1 MVQWFI
7 VTAHVGV
14 YRDVE
19 GTIIAIPG
27 IAEKGL
33 VDTRV
38 KVSTSGGHSSVPPA
52 HTVSGN
58 VFLIDLIPILYFLEY
73 RDPVTSPR

>member
-14 YRDVE
+14 YSDIG

-52 HTVSGN
+52 HTVSGT
-58 VFLIDLIPILYFLEY
+58 FLFF
-73 RDPVTSPR
+73 

>member
-1 MVQWFI
+1 M
-7 VTAHVGV
+7 G
-14 YRDVE
+14 
-19 GTIIAIPG
+19 GSIIAIPG
-27 IAEKGL
+27 IAEKGY

-52 HTVSGN
+52 HTVSCN
-58 VFLIDLIPILYFLEY
+58 FLFLGGSYLISFIEH

>member
-1 MVQWFI
+1 MAQWFI
-7 VTAHVGV
+7 ITAHEGV
-14 YRDVE
+14 YRDIG

-52 HTVSGN
+52 YTISGAY
-58 VFLIDLIPILYFLEY
+58 FLVDLISILYFIEY
-73 RDPVTSPR
+73 RYPVTSPR